1 LNIRFFDTVAPLRRF
16 MAEDLVLEWQNV
28 LRDSITDQHPDVN
41 DLLLLDLATKFGAVD
56 PYSKEPVSRHYRKP
70 STVTEK
76 QILTILDGLQA
87 QFRDIKIDPMTPI
100 GPMAATSI
108 SEPIYQ
114 GGMRTFHYAGVLT
127 KKDALQLLNIEVGN
141 IPNKNALI
149 AVALPP
155 ETRFNENAVKQIA
168 EGLTR
173 SVLGD
178 YVGVIKNHPG
188 YRQLVLSDAVGKA
201 ERAMRGFPHG
211 TAFDIEYEE
220 PERNT
225 DGMTI
230 SYQKRRK
237 SGVKLDDVRMYNKE
251 LYDRISNAMDE
262 KKYTGEEYSKEY
274 QELINT
280 YRQMQQLFAEDAVE
294 AGKSDSFFI
303 YLKHDGEIKDGTQRL
318 NIDQLN
324 LILRRQLKTS
334 DGMFRTV
341 GKEDNPLH
349 LIWKNAK
356 LEQQTVQVGDKEYE
370 GIAFTFPFLTS
381 RLKIGF
387 METIL
392 RLEFCNNCHRVST
405 LAKLVHKAG
414 RKGTGKVVDDSW
426 DTDRPTTEYNAT
438 AVASLLEEADVR
450 KNPPLTDEELEDLQ
464 DEAVGLIEIDMST
477 SDRYDFEIAE
487 LGRKIRCCSNCG
499 MGWYNVQTSVVP
511 FNFGPSYEDFEE
523 TNDDGQIADYKFED
537 LNRDID
543 IMKHIGSLKADTVYP
558 DEVGFVSYPG
568 ASRQGQNSD
577 YPLAFMHGGRLI
589 NDPIMD
595 EFYILVNY
603 KDVNDG
609 RMNNFKGH
617 FQTASLSDF
626 IDFDRTTT
634 SDAKQVEL
642 VLGIEAARTQLAHNM
657 FNAQGNGD
665 TIAVAGNSSPVL
677 YKHYLLLAD
686 TLTSGIKITNAR
698 AGSGSVSGAA
708 ANKGRRTEIVDGE
721 PVYYSSVLA
730 QAYERQTQVL
740 LQAAP
745 LGLVDDLNA
754 PVSAQVAGQPE
765 RRGTTGGATT
775 GKYASVPTV
784 DLINKKS
791 VLAGILNQVNQY
803 SFEKIGRTWAGE
815 AQSLSSF
822 ISEVGEDE
830 FGIGAIVRQQAD
842 TMLQDEDFVALL
854 EEWRIARDDLEQ
866 LLESHDL

>member
-1 LNIRFFDTVAPLRRF
+1 

-41 DLLLLDLATKFGAVD
+41 DLLLLELATKFGAID
-56 PYSKEPVSRHYRKP
+56 PYSKKPVSRHYRKP
-70 STVTEK
+70 STVTPK

-127 KKDALQLLNIEVGN
+127 KKDALQLLNTEVGN

-149 AVALPP
+149 ALALPP
-155 ETRFNENAVKQIA
+155 ETRFNENAAKQIA
-168 EGLTR
+168 KGLTR
-173 SVLGD
+173 SVLGH
-178 YVGVIKNHPG
+178 YVGIIKNHPG
-188 YRQLVLSDAVGKA
+188 YRQLILSDAVGKA
-201 ERAMRGFPHG
+201 ERAMRGFP
-211 TAFDIEYEE
+211 
-220 PERNT
+220 
-225 DGMTI
+225 
-230 SYQKRRK
+230 QQ
-237 SGVKLDDVRMYNKE
+237 
-251 LYDRISNAMDE
+251 
-262 KKYTGEEYSKEY
+262 KKYSGEEYSKEY

-280 YRQMQQLFAEDAVE
+280 YRQMQQLFVEDAVE

-303 YLKHDGEIKDGTQRL
+303 YLKHDDEIKDDTQRL
-318 NIDQLN
+318 KIGELET
-324 LILRRQLKTS
+324 ILRRQLKTS

-356 LEQQTVQVGDKEYE
+356 LEEQVVQVGDKEYE
-370 GIAFTFPFLTS
+370 GWAFSFPYLTS

-387 METIL
+387 METIA

-487 LGRKIRCCSNCG
+487 LGRQIRRCSPSQGGCG
-499 MGWYNVQTSVVP
+499 MGWYNVQTKLIP
-511 FNFGPSYEDFEE
+511 FNFGPGYEDHQK
-523 TNDDGQIADYKFED
+523 TNEDGFIGDYKFED

-543 IMKHIGSLKADTVYP
+543 IMKHIGSLKEDTVYP
-558 DEVGFVSYPG
+558 AEVGFVSYPG
-568 ASRQGQNSD
+568 ASRQGQQSD

-617 FQTASLSDF
+617 FQTASMSDF
-626 IDFDRTTT
+626 IDFNRTTT
-634 SDAKQVEL
+634 SAAKQVEL

-665 TIAVAGNSSPVL
+665 AIAVAGNSSPVL

-822 ISEVGEDE
+822 ISEVGKDE
-830 FGIGAIVRQQAD
+830 FGIGTIVRQQAD